1 MRDPKR
7 KRNHNSMRV
16 SDREKLVFT
25 KNIAVMIRASIPLAQ
40 AMKSQAEQATNPI
53 FRAILRESAHD
64 IEAGQKFSFAL
75 EKYPRVFSGFY
86 VHVVRAAEK
95 AGTLEHNL
103 EYLAEH
109 IEANMVFKKT
119 LASALIYPAFIMSA
133 IAAVGVLFGYSVLPT
148 ITELL
153 LSFDVEPPLATK
165 IVLFALLGFQR
176 YGVVIL
182 LGIIA
187 AVLSTY
193 VYIQTPQGT
202 DFFTRI
208 LLHLPVLGGIFRR
221 VYLAQSAKILG
232 TLLKSGV
239 PIHESL
245 AILADSMEN
254 ATFRDAIRRIVPEVL
269 KGNPISPFL
278 QKKLF
283 PPLYVQMIEVGE
295 KSASMEKNLDFLAA
309 FYQKEV
315 DHSMKNILS
324 LLEPVLLI
332 IVGVAVL
339 LLALAI
345 LGPIYQTIGYI

>member
-1 MRDPKR
+1 MA
-7 KRNHNSMRV
+7 V

-40 AMKSQAEQATNPI
+40 AVKSQAEQAVSPI
-53 FRAILRESAHD
+53 FRRILFTIAGD
-64 IEAGQKFSFAL
+64 IETGQKFSSAL
-75 EKYPRVFSGFY
+75 EKYPKTFSVFY
-86 VHVVRAAEK
+86 VQVVHAAEK
-95 AGTLEHNL
+95 AGMLEHNL

-109 IEANMVFKKT
+109 IEANMVFKKA
-119 LASALIYPAFIMSA
+119 LSSALIYPAFILSA
-133 IAAVGVLFGYSVLPT
+133 IVAIGVVFAYSILPT

-153 LSFDVEPPLATK
+153 LSFSAEPPFATK
-165 IVLFALLGFQR
+165 AVLFFLLGAQQ
-176 YGVVIL
+176 YGVFIL
-182 LGIIA
+182 FAAIA
-187 AVLSTY
+187 FGVF
-193 VYIQTPQGT
+193 VYAYAQTPAGKDALSRT
-202 DFFTRI
+202 
-208 LLHLPVLGGIFRR
+208 LLHTPVLGGIFRR

-245 AILADSMEN
+245 MILAESMDN
-254 ATFRDAIRRIVPEVL
+254 ATFRDAILRIVPEVL

-278 QKKLF
+278 NSRIF
-283 PPLYVQMIEVGE
+283 PPLYIQMVEVGE

-315 DHSMKNILS
+315 DQSMKNILS

-332 IVGVAVL
+332 IVGAAVL

-345 LGPIYQTIGYI
+345 LGPIYQTVGGI